1 MSTTNLKPLR
11 TQYAFDLSGVK
22 YKSRSDIF
30 RIERQW
36 NTFERVENFN
46 DVIFQRFELGLRD
59 QTYYRFK
66 DREEA
71 NDYRNGQELHIL
83 RYPYLPA
90 TTFTSISERAMP
102 NVTIIAGP
110 PSDSQIPRGI
120 YYSTTMLASVRT
132 ENEANLAVYRYV
144 STYNSAHVYKYN
156 FVSDEEKM
164 AYHKAELAVRRGQL

>member
-1 MSTTNLKPLR
+1 MATPNLKPLR

-30 RIERQW
+30 RMERQW

-46 DVIFQRFELGLRD
+46 DIIFQRFGLGLRD

-66 DREEA
+66 DREEL

-83 RYPYLPA
+83 RYPYLP
-90 TTFTSISERAMP
+90 TSTFASISERPMP
-102 NVTIIAGP
+102 DVAVIIGAP
-110 PSDSQIPRGI
+110 TDSQIPRGLH
-120 YYSTTMLASVRT
+120 YSTPILASVRT
-132 ENEANLAVYRYV
+132 ENEANLAIYTHV

-156 FVSDEEKM
+156 FASDEEKM
-164 AYHKAELAVRRGQL
+164 AYHKAELTVLRNQR